1 MKTIDFHLFNGE
13 STCCFNAYDESVWR
27 IDGIAKA
34 FTDFSKCHIPY
45 TFKHYLA
52 FRKVEKQLL
61 GENVYWHHDWDK
73 LFMFIFFLWLGQRAI
88 NQFHQK
94 HQRHHPTYASGKDW
108 KRNLKNP
115 LEVDFL
121 QAVIDWECARITKT
135 DKQLDA
141 CDTMRKFYIEY
152 ADFVTPIL
160 KKLNIYHD

>member
-73 LFMFIFFLWLGQRAI
+73 LFMFIFFPWLGQRAI

-121 QAVIDWECARITKT
+121 HFPSTLSCCFLVTLTSNVCVRFKVPANTSFPTSFSTGIDSP
-135 DKQLDA
+135 
-141 CDTMRKFYIEY
+141 
-152 ADFVTPIL
+152 VTEA
-160 KKLNIYHD
+160 

>member
-1 MKTIDFHLFNGE
+1 MNIIKNIKG
-13 STCCFNAYDESVWR
+13 SY
-27 IDGIAKA
+27 
-34 FTDFSKCHIPY
+34 CHIPY

-61 GENVYWHHDWDK
+61 GKNIYWHHDWDK
-73 LFMFIFFLWLGQRAI
+73 LLLFIFFPWLGQRAI

-121 QAVIDWECARITKT
+121 QAVIDWECARMTKP
-135 DKQLDA
+135 DKPLDA
-141 CDTMRKFYIEY
+141 CDTMRKFYLEY
-152 ADFVTPIL
+152 ADFITPIL
-160 KKLNIYHD
+160 KELNLYHE